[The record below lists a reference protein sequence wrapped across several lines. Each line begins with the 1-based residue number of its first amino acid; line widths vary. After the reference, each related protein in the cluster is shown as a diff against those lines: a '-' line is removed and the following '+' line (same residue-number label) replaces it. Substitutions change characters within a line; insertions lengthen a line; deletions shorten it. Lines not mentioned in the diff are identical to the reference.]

1 MRTTLAY
8 ILACW
13 FSMAGLS
20 AQEIVIDSGL
30 QILRPGS
37 DEFFPAWSADG
48 SCILFQSVSLTSSD
62 IFLYMVA
69 TDSVIQLTQNMGI
82 NRHPVWH
89 PDGKHIVFERV
100 QSGEVHLY
108 KMDLRTGAL
117 SRLFDRDIQSRDASF
132 QQDGRL
138 VYFTGYDA
146 VHERW
151 HIYSYDFIYDNLNL
165 LNADQ
170 ERCENPSVSPDGKK
184 ILYQQSLPQ
193 SSDASLVVS
202 NWYGDVSM
210 TYEAFDIR
218 DALWS
223 PAGLKI
229 LFISPRDE
237 EKGELYSIWTDETH
251 LERLTFDGY
260 EIRHPSVSPD
270 GQKLVLSVNK
280 QGDFD
285 LVLVPFDL

>member
-1 MRTTLAY
+1 MRTTLSY
-8 ILACW
+8 LLACW
-13 FSMAGLS
+13 FSIAALS
-20 AQEIVIDSGL
+20 AQEIVIDSGF
-30 QILRPGS
+30 QILRPCS
-37 DEFFPAWSADG
+37 DELFPAWSPDA
-48 SCILFQSVSLTSSD
+48 SSILFQSDSLSFSD
-62 IFLYMVA
+62 IFLYMVDA
-69 TDSVIQLTQNMGI
+69 DSVIQLTQNMGI

-100 QSGEVHLY
+100 QSGEVYLY
-108 KMDLRTGAL
+108 KMHLRTRAL
-117 SRLFDRDIQSRDASF
+117 SRLFGRDIQSRDASF

-170 ERCENPSVSPDGKK
+170 DRCENPSVSPDGKQ
-184 ILYQQSLPQ
+184 ILYQQCLPQ
-193 SSDASLVVS
+193 SAHASLVVS
-202 NWYGDVSM
+202 NWYGNVSF
-210 TYEAFDIR
+210 TYEAQDLR
-218 DALWS
+218 DPVWN

-229 LFISPRDE
+229 LFISPMDE

-251 LERLTFDGY
+251 LERLTFDRY
-260 EIRHPSVSPD
+260 EIRNPSVSPD

-285 LVLVPFDL
+285 LVVIPFDL